1 MLISVYSNSSRF
13 WKTFCNSTKS
23 HQAYCEKTRC
33 YCPSSVR
40 NRKDCHFFHCLTPIY
55 WHNSS
60 WNPSF
65 VPLTDQRIGNTNSKG
80 KDKIAKS
87 HLLEELIWNSLW
99 NFSMQNSFAI
109 CFSDKIWAGEVGKWS
124 RVLLIN
130 ERKYN
135 QPHILHFPLA
145 IFQLLRSEFS

>member
-1 MLISVYSNSSRF
+1 MLISVHSYSLRI

-23 HQAYCEKTRC
+23 HQTHCEKTRC
-33 YCPSSVR
+33 FCPSSVR

-80 KDKIAKS
+80 IDKIAKAIC
-87 HLLEELIWNSLW
+87 LKNLFGILCEFFLNS
-99 NFSMQNSFAI
+99 SAI

-135 QPHILHFPLA
+135 QPHILHFPLV

>member
-1 MLISVYSNSSRF
+1 MLISVHSYSLRI

-80 KDKIAKS
+80 KDKMAKA
-87 HLLEELIWNSLW
+87 ICWK
-99 NFSMQNSFAI
+99 NSFGI
-109 CFSDKIWAGEVGKWS
+109 PFGIF
-124 RVLLIN
+124 LHT
-130 ERKYN
+130 YN
-135 QPHILHFPLA
+135 PPQTFYFPLV
-145 IFQLLRSEFS
+145 IFQLLRSEFSKRSRRV

>member
-1 MLISVYSNSSRF
+1 MLISVYSNFLRI

-23 HQAYCEKTRC
+23 HQTHREKTRC

-80 KDKIAKS
+80 KEKRTIICLKNLFGIPCEFFLEFLC
-87 HLLEELIWNSLW
+87 HLR
-99 NFSMQNSFAI
+99 F
-109 CFSDKIWAGEVGKWS
+109 DKIWAGKLSGRVTHIWKKVQSASHFSFSFGNFPISPVG
-124 RVLLIN
+124 I
-130 ERKYN
+130 
-135 QPHILHFPLA
+135 FLA
-145 IFQLLRSEFS
+145 K